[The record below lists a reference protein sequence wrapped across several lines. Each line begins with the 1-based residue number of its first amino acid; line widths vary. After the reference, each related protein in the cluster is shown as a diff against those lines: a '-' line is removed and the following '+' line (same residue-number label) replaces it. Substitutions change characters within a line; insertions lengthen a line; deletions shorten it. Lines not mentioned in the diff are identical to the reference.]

1 MPCAGVSRFQVNHI
15 AVPRRPR
22 PPRQK
27 GTSRQGRV
35 EYLGSG
41 RFTQGI
47 YPRGG
52 GGSPRDRIERLEVF
66 GGSPTLP
73 PTAEA
78 PRSGDGGSARDRCAG
93 EWGSRSR
100 SRRRQGS
107 RHAPTASGARTS
119 ATDLAIDGRAEVMEW
134 RGRRLTARREVNP
147 SARSRRRDRLD
158 PTPLARRQGCRCA
171 AFQPAKTLLVG
182 WGGEAAAQQP
192 VEPGAVRQGVYG

>member
-93 EWGSRSR
+93 EWVSRSR

-107 RHAPTASGARTS
+107 RHAPMASRARTS

-134 RGRRLTARREVNP
+134 RGGALTACRMVTA
-147 SARSRRRDRLD
+147 SARSRRRNHLV
-158 PTPLARRQGCRCA
+158 PAPLARRQGCPFG

-182 WGGEAAAQQP
+182 WGGQSPSQQP
-192 VEPGAVRQGVYG
+192 VEP